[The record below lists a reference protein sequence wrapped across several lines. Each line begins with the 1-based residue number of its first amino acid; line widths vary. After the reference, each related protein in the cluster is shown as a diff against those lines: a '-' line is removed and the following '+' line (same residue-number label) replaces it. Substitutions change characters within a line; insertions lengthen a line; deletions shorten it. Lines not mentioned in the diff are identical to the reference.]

1 MAVPAVSAI
10 TCARKRNASGI
21 VTAAG
26 GAVSRSKYLWVKDT
40 CNCSAGCRVPGAACM
55 MRSIGTQHPAPGT
68 SVLYLHG
75 FASSPNSQKIHSLRA
90 LLAPLG
96 VELNTPDLNVPSFER
111 LDFEA
116 MVRRA
121 GEAGGAPRAIVGS
134 SLGSVVALEV
144 VRRGLHL
151 PLVLIAP
158 GLGIRDQWLAK
169 LPPGDPVEIFNYAQG
184 RTMPIHRAFFE
195 QMSRVDVDRQPPPVP
210 VTIFMGRLDET
221 IKFERVARVWES
233 WKASGKLAAGSRLIE
248 IPEGDHGLTA
258 FVDRIAPEIHK
269 ASDILNSHP

>member
-1 MAVPAVSAI
+1 MIA
-10 TCARKRNASGI
+10 N
-21 VTAAG
+21 
-26 GAVSRSKYLWVKDT
+26 
-40 CNCSAGCRVPGAACM
+40 
-55 MRSIGTQHPAPGT
+55 IGTQHPAPST
-68 SVLYLHG
+68 VLYLHG
-75 FASSPNSQKIHSLRA
+75 FASSPNSQKIQSLRT
-90 LLAPLG
+90 LLTPMG
-96 VELNTPDLNVPSFER
+96 VALNTPDLNVPSFEK

-116 MVRRA
+116 MVECA
-121 GEAGGAPRAIVGS
+121 GKSAGATTRAIVGS
-134 SLGSVVALEV
+134 SLGSAVALEL

-195 QMSRVDVDRQPPPVP
+195 QMSRVDVDREPPPVP

-221 IKFERVARVWES
+221 IKFDRVARVWES
-233 WKASGKLAAGSRLIE
+233 WKASGKLAPGSKFID

-258 FVDRIAPEIHK
+258 FVGRIAPEIHK
-269 ASDILNSHP
+269 ASDILNSTP

>member
-1 MAVPAVSAI
+1 MISSALG
-10 TCARKRNASGI
+10 TRH
-21 VTAAG
+21 
-26 GAVSRSKYLWVKDT
+26 
-40 CNCSAGCRVPGAACM
+40 SA
-55 MRSIGTQHPAPGT
+55 
-68 SVLYLHG
+68 LYLHG
-75 FASSPNSQKIHSLRA
+75 FASSPDSQKIHSLRA

-96 VELNTPDLNVPSFER
+96 VELVTPDLNVPSFEK

-116 MVRRA
+116 MVECAGRSARA
-121 GEAGGAPRAIVGS
+121 TRAIVGS
-134 SLGSVVALEV
+134 SLGSVVALEL

-169 LPPGDPVEIFNYAQG
+169 LPAGDPIEVFNHAVG
-184 RTMPIHRAFFE
+184 RPMPIHRAFFE
-195 QMSRVDVDRQPPPVP
+195 QMSRIDVDREPPPVP

-221 IKFERVARVWES
+221 IKFDRVARVWDS
-233 WKASGKLAAGSRLIE
+233 WKASGKLAAGSKFIE

-269 ASDILNSHP
+269 ASDILSGNP